1 MPPVVNP
8 RVVILVGAVTITRDV
23 ASLVA
28 PMMVQL
34 PEALLAE
41 AKLRAINVAV
51 QYGTMAAAQ
60 SGIGRSLDPLGP
72 LPYFNQSYNWLL
84 SASSPEEAA
93 SRGIITLGVF
103 SLSFASS
110 ADTNTSGAFGA
121 FLIIFL
127 QNVLFPGSGMQV
139 ISDNMLVP
147 FILNKII
154 CRAII
159 EIQVELKR
167 KKLKLRRKFPSIKNI
182 QWKKLFKKSKNQ
194 DKFYTSV
201 LRIRKRK
208 LKLFSRQFSIYLPYE
223 KRVLLWKRSPMV
235 EPIFL

>member
-1 MPPVVNP
+1 MPPLNP
-8 RVVILVGAVTITRDV
+8 RVVVLVGTVTIARDV
-23 ASLVA
+23 ISLVP
-28 PMMVQL
+28 PMVVQL

-41 AKLRAINVAV
+41 AKLRAINFAV

-60 SGIGRSLDPLGP
+60 SGIGRSLDPFGP
-72 LPYFNQSYNWLL
+72 VPYFNKSYDWLL

-103 SLSFASS
+103 SLSAASS

-127 QNVLFPGSGMQV
+127 QNVLFPGPGLQA
-139 ISDNMLVP
+139 ISDNIILPV
-147 FILNKII
+147 ILNKII
-154 CRAII
+154 ARAII
-159 EIQVELKR
+159 EIQVELERKR
-167 KKLKLRRKFPSIKNI
+167 LNLPRRLPSVKNI
-182 QWKKLFKKSKNQ
+182 QWKKLFQKSKGQ
-194 DKFYTSV
+194 DKFYTYV

-208 LKLFSRQFSIYLPYE
+208 LKIFSRHFSIYLPYQ
-223 KRVLLWKRSPMV
+223 KRILLWKKSPMV